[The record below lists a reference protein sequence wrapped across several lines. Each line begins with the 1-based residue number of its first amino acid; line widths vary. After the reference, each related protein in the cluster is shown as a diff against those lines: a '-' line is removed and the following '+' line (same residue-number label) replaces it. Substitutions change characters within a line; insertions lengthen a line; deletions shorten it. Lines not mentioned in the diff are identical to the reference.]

1 MNNIIVNNTDNQLN
15 VSVNG
20 VLDVYSFTSIKSL
33 SRGLDTNGNYYVI
46 INFKSNDK
54 NNPLRIPLLEVTS
67 PAGWTNDVTGAD
79 QAIADI
85 RLWMSITG
93 VIEVAISEANDS
105 ILVYGFDGA
114 DNQPLSVNATGQVA
128 IQDGGNSITVD
139 GGTGLSRTTGMLRP
153 NNGGDP
159 ASGDLNTVQ
168 ATFFSVSVANV
179 GSSDGTVL
187 GKTIKPN
194 ESLNFTADAINNYFS
209 SFTYDAT
216 GTEFI
221 LIYVY

>member
-1 MNNIIVNNTDNQLN
+1 MAQREVNITGGPNNTKAL
-15 VSVNG
+15 
-20 VLDVYSFTSIKSL
+20 
-33 SRGLDTNGNYYVI
+33 
-46 INFKSNDK
+46 
-54 NNPLRIPLLEVTS
+54 
-67 PAGWTNDVTGAD
+67 VTGLQELLVLVSDNSGLATEATLELVRLLLVGIEAD
-79 QAIADI
+79 TTAIE
-85 RLWMSITG
+85 T
-93 VIEVAISEANDS
+93 N
-105 ILVYGFDGA
+105 
-114 DNQPLSVNATGQVA
+114 
-128 IQDGGNSITVD
+128 
-139 GGTGLSRTTGMLRP
+139 TGLTATNTTAAARTTGMLRP
-153 NNGGDP
+153 NNGDA

>member
-1 MNNIIVNNTDNQLN
+1 MNNITVNNTDNQLN
-15 VSVNG
+15 IIING

-67 PAGWTNDVTGAD
+67 PAGWTNDVAGAD

-93 VIEVAISEANDS
+93 AVEVIISEANDS

-114 DNQPLSVNATGQVA
+114 NNQPLSVNTSGEVVIA
-128 IQDGGNSITVD
+128 
-139 GGTGLSRTTGMLRP
+139 GTERTTGMLRP
-153 NNGGDP
+153 T
-159 ASGDLNTVQ
+159 ASGNLNTVQ
-168 ATFFSVSVANV
+168 AIFFSVSVANV
-179 GSSDGTVL
+179 GSTDGTVL
-187 GKTIKPN
+187 GGTTIKPG
-194 ESLNFTADAINNYFS
+194 EVLNFSADAVNNYFT
-209 SFTYDAT
+209 SFAYDAT

-221 LIYVY
+221 IIYVA